1 MTKQTQSRIVLV
13 AIAVIFLG
21 SFGVASVLRFSG
33 WQPSGRTNYGELL
46 AAPID
51 ATQVTPVRA
60 NGDAYGWRKQPHTW
74 RIVVFAPAACAAACV
89 DLGAALEKVWRTEGR
104 HADRLHV
111 LWFGDIPDATP
122 RFRNLFVMRESPQL
136 RERVLQ
142 AGTLDGLPVHLVDPN
157 GFVVLRY
164 RSGFDASGLR
174 RDLGRLIK

>member
-1 MTKQTQSRIVLV
+1 MTRQTQSRIVLI

-21 SFGVASVLRFSG
+21 SFGAASLLRFSG

-51 ATQVTPVRA
+51 AVALVPLRSDGEAYRWRA
-60 NGDAYGWRKQPHTW
+60 QPHTW
-74 RIVVFAPAACAAACV
+74 RIVVFAPPGCAAPCV
-89 DLGAALEKVWRTEGR
+89 ALAAALDKVWRTQGR

-111 LWFGDIPDATP
+111 LWFGDLPQAAP
-122 RFRNLFVMRESPQL
+122 RFRNLFVMRDSAEL
-136 RERVLQ
+136 RERVAQ
-142 AGTLDGLPVHLVDPN
+142 AGTLDGLPVHLIDPN

-164 RSGFDASGLR
+164 PSGFDAAGLR